1 MEKIH
6 EFYLRLSIGPAG
18 FYDVDQVNFMPSW
31 EMEHYELKSVT
42 REETKTEAYSDYT
55 KVEIRKSEEKVYEFK
70 VKFEDKSK
78 SAELVGIILLD
89 ALMIS
94 LDQEH
99 FMVSEMLI
107 DRNPSHR

>member
-1 MEKIH
+1 MIVVRKMNKGAHLDFTDKE
-6 EFYLRLSIGPAG
+6 G
-18 FYDVDQVNFMPSW
+18 
-31 EMEHYELKSVT
+31 
-42 REETKTEAYSDYT
+42 KT
-55 KVEIRKSEEKVYEFK
+55 V
-70 VKFEDKSK
+70 
-78 SAELVGIILLD
+78 LHH